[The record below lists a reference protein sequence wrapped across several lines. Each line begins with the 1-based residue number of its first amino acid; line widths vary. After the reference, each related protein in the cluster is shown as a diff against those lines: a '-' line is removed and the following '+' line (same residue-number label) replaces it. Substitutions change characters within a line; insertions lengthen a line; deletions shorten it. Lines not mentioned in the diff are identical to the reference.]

1 MASFEG
7 SGPGIHERSNV
18 AGYSHTLIKFMGWYE
33 PHLAPLRFIGKIY
46 IYIYGSCKLE
56 TLLLYNYIFIF

>member
-18 AGYSHTLIKFMGWYE
+18 AGYFHILIKFMGGYE
-33 PHLAPLRFIGKIY
+33 PHLAPLRFIGKKIT
-46 IYIYGSCKLE
+46 GSCKPDQ
-56 TLLLYNYIFIF
+56 TN